1 MLKRFLYCATV
12 ICSVCLLFS
21 IAQGQTVSTPIDSTI
36 RLDETIVRGYM
47 SQQPLLQTPA
57 SVGLVSK
64 NQLMNHS
71 GESALPAINTIPGVR
86 MEERSPGSY
95 RLSLRG
101 SSLRSPFGIR
111 NVKVYLDEF

>member
-1 MLKRFLYCATV
+1 MFKRRVFLYCAT
-12 ICSVCLLFS
+12 ISSSMCLLFS
-21 IAQGQTVSTPIDSTI
+21 IANGQTISTSIDTAI

-57 SVGLVSK
+57 SVGLVSS
-64 NQLMNHS
+64 NQLLNHS
-71 GESALPAINTIPGVR
+71 GESALSAINTVPGVR

-101 SSLRSPFGIR
+101 SLLR
-111 NVKVYLDEF
+111 